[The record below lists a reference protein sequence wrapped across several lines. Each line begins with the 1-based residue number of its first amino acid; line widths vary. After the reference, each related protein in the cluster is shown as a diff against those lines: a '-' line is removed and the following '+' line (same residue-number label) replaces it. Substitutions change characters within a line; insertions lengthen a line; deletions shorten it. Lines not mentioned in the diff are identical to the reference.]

1 MAEKIR
7 TDKEIKEVLD
17 IRIKNTL
24 YDLNEGKISLD
35 DALEHINEQ
44 TLIAGKKFDEI
55 ALPIIKDII
64 DDKIN
69 EFEKTGNYTEIYH
82 VEDIYTE
89 NFNNYIDPNEDKNK
103 KLLESFEY
111 HNTALYR
118 EEKAK
123 IIEREQ
129 SFDIKGENIFELFHN
144 QGYDNSDILSS
155 LYADAG
161 FDTLLNIAIN
171 EFGDKKW
178 EEGEFNLTDLKI
190 ISNILSE
197 NLGIEKS
204 YTDIEIEKDKKL
216 IELSNN
222 VSKKEVEREY

>member
-1 MAEKIR
+1 MEEKIR

-17 IRIKNTL
+17 TRIKNTL

-44 TLIAGKKFDEI
+44 TLIAGKKFDEV

-64 DDKIN
+64 DDKID
-69 EFEKTGNYTEIYH
+69 EFEKTGNYTKIYR
-82 VEDIYTE
+82 VENIYTE
-89 NFNNYIDPNEDKNK
+89 NFKNYIDPNEDKNK

-111 HNTALYR
+111 HNTTLYR

-129 SFDIKGENIFELFHN
+129 SFDIKEENIFELFHN
-144 QGYDNSDILSS
+144 QGYDNSDILSI

-161 FDTLLNIAIN
+161 FDILLNN
-171 EFGDKKW
+171 MEDEKW
-178 EEGEFNLTDLKI
+178 EEGEFNLADLKI
-190 ISNILSE
+190 VSNILSE

-222 VSKKEVEREY
+222 NPKKEIEREY

>member
-1 MAEKIR
+1 MGEKIR

-17 IRIKNTL
+17 TRIKNTL

-35 DALEHINEQ
+35 EALKHINEQ

-64 DDKIN
+64 DDKID
-69 EFEKTGNYTEIYH
+69 EFERTGNYTEIYH
-82 VEDIYTE
+82 VEKIYEE
-89 NFNNYIDPNEDKNK
+89 NFNNYIEQNEDKNK
-103 KLLESFEY
+103 KLLENFEY

-118 EEKAK
+118 EEKTK
-123 IIEREQ
+123 IIEREKN
-129 SFDIKGENIFELFHN
+129 FNIKGDNIFELFYN
-144 QGYDNSDILSS
+144 QGYDNSDILSC

-171 EFGDKKW
+171 EFGDEKW
-178 EEGEFNLTDLKI
+178 EKGEFNLADLKI
-190 ISNILSE
+190 VSNVLSE
-197 NLGIEKS
+197 NLGIEKN

-216 IELSNN
+216 IKLSNN
-222 VSKKEVEREY
+222 IPKKEGEREY

>member
-1 MAEKIR
+1 MVEKIR

-17 IRIKNTL
+17 TRIKNTL

-64 DDKIN
+64 DDKID
-69 EFEKTGNYTEIYH
+69 EFEKTGNYTKIYH
-82 VEDIYTE
+82 VEEIYDE
-89 NFNNYIDPNEDKNK
+89 NFKDYIDSNENKNK

-111 HNTALYR
+111 HNTKLYS
-118 EEKAK
+118 EQKIK
-123 IIEREQ
+123 IIERE
-129 SFDIKGENIFELFHN
+129 FDTKGNNIFELFYN

-178 EEGEFNLTDLKI
+178 EEGEFNLADLKI
-190 ISNILSE
+190 VSNILSE
-197 NLGIEKS
+197 SLGIEKN

-222 VSKKEVEREY
+222 VPKKEVEREY